1 MKPRYV
7 LSPEAAADLIEIWR
21 YIKQQSSLEVANHVE
36 SVIRDRIAFL
46 SRTPGAGH
54 SRSDLTDERVRFFPA
69 YSYLMVYRP
78 KLSPCRSSASSTV
91 AVIWNESWPTASEFR
106 RSLPAVPRLSA
117 VSPRLR
123 VPRHFSAI
131 SMVMF
136 WL

>member
-69 YSYLMVYRP
+69 YSYLIVYRP
-78 KLSPCRSSASSTV
+78 ETEPLQIVC
-91 AVIWNESWPTASEFR
+91 ILHGR
-106 RSLPAVPRLSA
+106 RDLERVLADRL
-117 VSPRLR
+117 
-123 VPRHFSAI
+123 
-131 SMVMF
+131 
-136 WL
+136 